1 MSKSLKRTSMKLN
14 KVLAVA
20 AMTLLVGGCSNPTP
34 TEPKTQAQI
43 EKEFLKIAEDSC
55 ARAQKDD
62 VRERLTNNVP
72 ERIIVLSRDH
82 AYKNYSAIYI
92 DNKDVAQVIYEL
104 DLTVCG
110 PSNLISMQ
118 EEANHDNSGDYEHY
132 IKLNSDGTYTW
143 TEHVPGEAEGVMS
156 SNIFSVKDG
165 LIIESKGDDSA
176 YDRTIEYGPITGT
189 DLRILKDAV
198 DEELI
203 RLG

>member
-1 MSKSLKRTSMKLN
+1 MKRLVLCL
-14 KVLAVA
+14 VLAG
-20 AMTLLVGGCSNPTP
+20 LLSGCATAKPAPIPTA
-34 TEPKTQAQI
+34 TKTQAQI
-43 EKEFLKIAEDSC
+43 EKEFLKIADDSC
-55 ARAQKDD
+55 KRAQSDD
-62 VRERLTNNVP
+62 VLERMTNDAP
-72 ERIIVLSRDH
+72 ARIIVLSRDH

-110 PSNLISMQ
+110 PSNLVSMQ
-118 EEANHDNSGDYEHY
+118 QEANHDNSGDYEHH

-165 LIIESKGDDSA
+165 LIVESKADDSA

-189 DLRILKDAV
+189 DLQILKDAV
-198 DEELI
+198 DEESI
-203 RLG
+203 RLEQ